1 MYLNYWKANK
11 TKGSELRTSESAIEQ
26 KNGIIKPQGVWW
38 GCADGHIE
46 EICMISS
53 SEVMPSISY
62 ELAPMTLPLMA
73 EWSHQFREFFQNAMQ
88 LINHAMTINVGKR
101 TPQSKRWAN
110 KVWKYPK
117 YPKLP
122 QHLEKKIEEG
132 ADYKCEEFILFIS
145 IVLCFESRE
154 LVGPIPGPRLT
165 WRRIQERGRGSRRTP
180 QSKRWANKV
189 WKYPKYPKIHPNL
202 KNGRKCS

>member
-1 MYLNYWKANK
+1 MVLNHYSTERPTKK
-11 TKGSELRTSESAIEQ
+11 TRTCDSTIEQ
-26 KNGIIKPQGVWW
+26 KSCTIKPQGVWW

-46 EICMISS
+46 EMCMISFHLLWAGTSNDSAPTGRIKS
-53 SEVMPSISY
+53 SIQIIFTGCYAIDISG
-62 ELAPMTLPLMA
+62 T
-73 EWSHQFREFFQNAMQ
+73 
-88 LINHAMTINVGKR
+88 GCKC
-101 TPQSKRWAN
+101 
-110 KVWKYPK
+110 
-117 YPKLP
+117 
-122 QHLEKKIEEG
+122 LEI
-132 ADYKCEEFILFIS
+132 ILFIS

-165 WRRIQERGRGSRRTP
+165 WRRIQERARGSRRTP